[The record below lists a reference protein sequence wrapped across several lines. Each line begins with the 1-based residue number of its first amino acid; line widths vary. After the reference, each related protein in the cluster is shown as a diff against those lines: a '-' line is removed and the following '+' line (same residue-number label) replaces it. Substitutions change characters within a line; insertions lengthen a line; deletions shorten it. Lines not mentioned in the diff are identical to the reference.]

1 MENSRQLALTRADN
15 NFNVFFPLLSFVFA
29 EQKQSAELSWR
40 VKWPCITTFRSFMIY
55 ECNYRAV
62 ISSSFSLFFCI
73 FTSHRRIWSSRHKY
87 QHTLYNIFDGT
98 LCSHCNVTLE
108 PFSTYFL
115 TTKRTSTSDCP
126 SANRNRIEIEKWNK
140 KMNEKI
146 KWMKSG
152 EKLQQFKLRQTIMF
166 YCSERYFWLRFDELL
181 SLRFECSK

>member
-1 MENSRQLALTRADN
+1 MFSFRFFHLFLLNKSNQPSWVDALSDHASRR
-15 NFNVFFPLLSFVFA
+15 FVHSWFT
-29 EQKQSAELSWR
+29 SA
-40 VKWPCITTFRSFMIY
+40 ITARSFLLLF
-55 ECNYRAV
+55 R
-62 ISSSFSLFFCI
+62 FFCI
-73 FTSHRRIWSSRHKY
+73 FTSHRCIWSPRHKY